1 MPRGSIVVASIGI
14 KSTWYIVY
22 NISQRSTVIVSQ
34 DRLFS
39 EKVTLHIRKVGLVR
53 LWLLWVVFHNLSTI
67 RISSGIIDICQLR
80 PINEIFLIRWFVFHN
95 SVRWLPSKIYVL
107 PRIANPIWETSPVEG
122 KETKKCIILKNN
134 FHSFVVQKTLHVANK
149 NVLPVTIVD
158 NQRICRNFHQACYDE
173 IEVNA
178 TTEFSYTHCKTEV
191 DDTIHVPEKNMIIHE
206 KKKENQQKEKK
217 KEGRKF
223 IMDWQVLR

>member
-1 MPRGSIVVASIGI
+1 M
-14 KSTWYIVY
+14 
-22 NISQRSTVIVSQ
+22 
-34 DRLFS
+34 
-39 EKVTLHIRKVGLVR
+39 
-53 LWLLWVVFHNLSTI
+53 
-67 RISSGIIDICQLR
+67 
-80 PINEIFLIRWFVFHN
+80 
-95 SVRWLPSKIYVL
+95 
-107 PRIANPIWETSPVEG
+107 
-122 KETKKCIILKNN
+122 
-134 FHSFVVQKTLHVANK
+134 ANK

-206 KKKENQQKEKK
+206 KKKKENQQKEKK